1 VADVIYSFFTSKGY
15 TMSRDTFAKALAR
28 VEVSPGFPDGMQIQ
42 LQKDAEVL
50 LREKK
55 ISAVP
60 DWKKALRPDL
70 WHKASA

>member
-1 VADVIYSFFTSKGY
+1 MSK
-15 TMSRDTFAKALAR
+15 DTFAKALAR
-28 VEVSPGFPDGMQIQ
+28 VEVAPGFPGDLAAG

-55 ISAVP
+55 IAAIP

-70 WHKASA
+70 WAKASS

>member
-1 VADVIYSFFTSKGY
+1 V
-15 TMSRDTFAKALAR
+15 
-28 VEVSPGFPDGMQIQ
+28 PG
-42 LQKDAEVL
+42 LQRDAEVL

-70 WHKASA
+70 WAKASA